1 MNENQDEPGLR
12 ITVLGCSGTYAS
24 PESACSGYLVQTAT
38 TSVVLDAGPGTSM
51 ELQRHI
57 ALEDID
63 AFILSHEHADH
74 WTELPTLY
82 HAFRWGIR
90 RFHVPTYGTQG
101 TRDLLHAVIPEAL
114 EHAFEWTVIN
124 ERSRVTVGDIA
135 FTFSTTDH
143 PVETLA
149 IRAESGGRSL
159 VYSAD
164 TGPDWSP
171 ERFDAPIDLMVYE
184 ASITVAAEGDGIP
197 HVSGREA
204 GERARAAG
212 VGTLVLTHVP
222 PGEDREERLD
232 AAAKGFG
239 QTATLAAPGR
249 CFVA

>member
-1 MNENQDEPGLR
+1 MNDNDDGNGLR

-24 PESACSGYLVQTAT
+24 TESACSGYLVQSST

-57 ALEDID
+57 ELEDID
-63 AFILSHEHADH
+63 AFIISHEHPDH

-90 RFHVPTYGTQG
+90 RFHVPTYGTEG
-101 TRDLLHAVIPEAL
+101 TRSLLEAVNPEAL
-114 EHAFEWTVIN
+114 EHSFEWTVIN
-124 ERSRVTVGDIA
+124 ERSRVTVGDIS
-135 FTFSTTDH
+135 FTFSSTDH

-149 IRAESGGRSL
+149 IRAESGGRAL

-171 ERFDAPIDLMVYE
+171 ERFEAPIDLMVYE
-184 ASITVAAEGDGIP
+184 ASLTEALEGEGIP

-204 GERARAAG
+204 GVRARAAG
-212 VGTLVLTHVP
+212 VQQLVLTHVP
-222 PGEDREERLD
+222 PGEDASERRES
-232 AAAKGFG
+232 AARSFG
-239 QTATLAAPGR
+239 DSVDLAAPGR
-249 CFVA
+249 CFLA